1 MKNHYFPSCEDSSGR
16 NLNIL
21 RDHLTGHQNLNLFTE
36 MLGDVKSRE
45 NMLCQSIS
53 VAPSLASKLTLLCES
68 LNTSYDEIFLTAFF
82 VFLATQTGEK
92 DLVIGEQRDRA
103 TSIPIRQ
110 IIESDL
116 IVSTLLKRIN
126 QVRRLLPECADIFS
140 LSKELEV
147 GDSYRHP
154 IYQALFVGVDAS
166 LPEQKTLTSL
176 DITLSVQLQHQK
188 IIVEMRCN
196 SILIERETLE
206 RFATCYLEVLKGF
219 VANPQQSLA
228 ELPCMSPKDEHTL
241 LVEWNQTQCEFP
253 QHLTLHRCFEQQ
265 VERTPDAT

>member
-1 MKNHYFPSCEDSSGR
+1 MKNHYFPSCEHSNSSH
-16 NLNIL
+16 LDIL
-21 RDHLTGHQNLNLFTE
+21 RDHLAGHQNLNLFTE
-36 MLGDVKSRE
+36 ILGDVKSEE

-103 TSIPIRQ
+103 TSTPIRQ

-116 IVSTLLKRIN
+116 IVPTLLKRIN
-126 QVRRLLPECADIFS
+126 QVRKLLPECADIFS

-219 VANPQQSLA
+219 ATNPQRSLA
-228 ELPCMSPKDEHTL
+228 ELPCMS
-241 LVEWNQTQCEFP
+241 
-253 QHLTLHRCFEQQ
+253 
-265 VERTPDAT
+265 